1 MQRMYE
7 QLKKN
12 ADEEKELDLGSRG
25 LCLVPITGTYPATA
39 SETSVDF
46 CNPGSVLFGGSFRGN
61 KSKLAEE

>member
-12 ADEEKELDLGSRG
+12 TDEEKRLDLGGRG

-46 CNPGSVLFGGSFRGN
+46 WHPGSVLFGGSFRCSKN
-61 KSKLAEE
+61 KLAEE